1 MSRETLNNLNQFF
14 EVNQQTPVVFLV
26 DDQPMV
32 AEAVR
37 RMLAHETDIKF
48 FYCADST
55 KAIQQAQ
62 AIKPTVI
69 LQDLVMP
76 SIDGFTLVENY
87 RKHYSTATTPIIV
100 LSNKEDPQDKSHAF
114 ELGASD
120 YLVKLPD
127 KIELIARI
135 RAHSKTYLMQQE
147 RDEAFRRMRFLQ
159 NELEE
164 SNAQLQRLTCLDG
177 LTGIANRRRFDEFL
191 QNEWLRT
198 VRARAGISIILVDI
212 DSFKLYN
219 DNYGHQ
225 KGDECLSRV
234 AQALSTSLNRPTDLV
249 ARYGGEEF
257 VVVLPDTLHNGARLL
272 SENLRANVESLKIVH
287 AYSSVSKYVTISLG
301 VACMRPTA
309 QQTAKY
315 LIELADQAL
324 YRAKSEGKNQVV
336 IASLMPHQE
345 GG

>member
-1 MSRETLNNLNQFF
+1 MSSETLNNLNQFF
-14 EVNQQTPVVFLV
+14 ELNQQTPVVFLV
-26 DDQPMV
+26 DDQLIV

-37 RMLAHETDIKF
+37 RMLAHEADIKF
-48 FYCADST
+48 FYCSDPT
-55 KAIQQAQ
+55 KAVQQAQ
-62 AIKPTVI
+62 DIKPTVI
-69 LQDLVMP
+69 LQDLIMP
-76 SIDGFTLVENY
+76 TIDGFTLVENY
-87 RKHYSTATTPIIV
+87 RKHYATATTPIIV
-100 LSNKEDPQDKSHAF
+100 LSNKEDPRDKSHAF

-147 RDEAFRRMRFLQ
+147 RDEAFRRMRLLQ

-164 SNAQLQRLTCLDG
+164 SNVQLQRLTCLDG

-191 QNEWLRT
+191 QKEWLRA
-198 VRARAGISIILVDI
+198 VRAKAGISIVLVDI

-234 AQALSTSLNRPTDLV
+234 AHALSTSLNRPTDLA

-257 VVVLPDTLHNGARLL
+257 VVVLPDTLHNGASLL
-272 SENLRANVESLKIVH
+272 SENLRANVESLKIAH
-287 AYSSVSKYVTISLG
+287 AYSNVSEYVTISLG

-324 YRAKSEGKNQVV
+324 YRAKSEGRNRVV
-336 IASLMPHQE
+336 ITPPIASQDE
-345 GG
+345 W

>member
-1 MSRETLNNLNQFF
+1 
-14 EVNQQTPVVFLV
+14 
-26 DDQPMV
+26 
-32 AEAVR
+32 
-37 RMLAHETDIKF
+37 MLAQETDIKF
-48 FYCADST
+48 FYCCDPT
-55 KAIQQAQ
+55 QAIQQAQ

-87 RKHYSTATTPIIV
+87 RKHYITVTTPIIV
-100 LSNKEDPQDKSHAF
+100 LSNKEDPRDKSHAF

-147 RDEAFRRMRFLQ
+147 RDDAFRRMRLLQ

-191 QNEWLRT
+191 QKEWLRA
-198 VRARAGISIILVDI
+198 VRAKTGISIVLIDI
-212 DSFKLYN
+212 DYFKRYN

-234 AQALSTSLNRPTDLV
+234 AHALNTGLNRPTDLA

-257 VVVLPDTLHNGARLL
+257 VVVLPDTLHNGAGLL
-272 SENLRANVESLKIVH
+272 SQNLRANVESLKIAH
-287 AYSSVSKYVTISLG
+287 AYSTVSEYVTISLG
-301 VACMRPTA
+301 VACMRPTV

-315 LIELADQAL
+315 LIEVADQAL
-324 YRAKSEGKNQVV
+324 YQAKSEGRNRVV
-336 IASLMPHQE
+336 IAKE
-345 GG
+345 R